1 MKIYMIEGTGRL
13 YTNLGYARNAFTNN
27 DSRRTWE
34 RPNLYSYGSRGR
46 LRAGKNGAIHVAE
59 ADFVPVDTI
68 VAGEPYPWHNKSEL
82 EKVNEQIAR
91 LTAKRDQLMKG

>member
-1 MKIYMIEGTGRL
+1 MKIYTIEGTSKF
-13 YTNLGYARNAFTNN
+13 YTDLGCARNAFANS
-27 DSRRTWE
+27 DFRRTWE
-34 RPNLYSYGSRGR
+34 RPNLYSYGSWGR
-46 LRAGKNGAIHVAE
+46 LRAGRDGAILVAE

-68 VAGEPYPWHNKSEL
+68 VAGEPYPWNNKSEL

>member
-1 MKIYMIEGTGRL
+1 MKIYMIEGTSKF
-13 YTNLGYARNAFTNN
+13 YTDLGHARNAFTNS

-34 RPNLYSYGSRGR
+34 RPNLCSYGIRGR
-46 LRAGKNGAIHVAE
+46 LRAGKNGAILVAE

-68 VAGEPYPWHNKSEL
+68 VASEPYPWNNKSEL
-82 EKVNEQIAR
+82 EKLNEQIAR